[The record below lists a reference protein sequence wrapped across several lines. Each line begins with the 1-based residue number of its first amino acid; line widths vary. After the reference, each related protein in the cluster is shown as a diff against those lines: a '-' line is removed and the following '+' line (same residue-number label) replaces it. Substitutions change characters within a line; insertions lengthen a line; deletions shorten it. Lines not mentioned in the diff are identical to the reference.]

1 MAYTVFSK
9 KSSRSLP
16 PAVTIT
22 AAGRIGL
29 NAELARIFRQNNIE
43 TVLLLSDVEKR
54 KIALQPTETKD
65 KRSYRVA
72 YASDLSQA
80 SMTARRFLGELG
92 WDGKLYDRIPA
103 EWNKE
108 NCLLEFEMPRWGRPR
123 EIGSVSSREKKT
135 G

>member
-54 KIALQPTETKD
+54 KIALQPTETK
-65 KRSYRVA
+65 
-72 YASDLSQA
+72 
-80 SMTARRFLGELG
+80 G
-92 WDGKLYDRIPA
+92 
-103 EWNKE
+103 
-108 NCLLEFEMPRWGRPR
+108 
-123 EIGSVSSREKKT
+123 
-135 G
+135 